1 MPKRKVDIPF
11 VDGFSLPSVEDV
23 QKAIGSFPWTT
34 SAAKLCKRQQSLLAV
49 SDESTTSS
57 SIDQCDNER
66 LYSTKCRMGTP
77 LWKPLPPPI
86 DELAWLATVNEE
98 GQTFDQYVTMVTL
111 RSGQLKPNTCYE
123 NSKIYIVPIVDH
135 HELPSWPNHGPSL
148 DGLAAWMSAFFAKE
162 VHILDFVTLRP
173 AIQGSSRK
181 RAAKDKILWNSRT
194 RDSRLAGRICQES
207 GRYQTHVDGLL
218 SALLTMKEDET
229 DGNCDLSDAF
239 TVVGVTMCDLYSCA
253 ADLFVAGMAAG
264 GSKVAVLSFARYHPM
279 LKMCPEKWQSYGY
292 VAKSSNYS
300 YFEDNKRRPHTSA
313 EAPSLESMSFPA
325 RAEFFRR
332 AGKLLIH
339 EMCHVYGIDHCVH
352 YHCLMNGTA
361 HLVEDFA
368 SPCHICCVCLRKLQ
382 FRLGFD
388 VASRYEALREVY
400 SRFGMNEQV
409 RWAQRRLASLE
420 VDEDVIDENKAEKL
434 VSECKERAPLEQG
447 VVQLKRLKARK
458 GNIPSAA
465 STSVIDLT
473 ADVL

>member
-34 SAAKLCKRQQSLLAV
+34 SISKLSKRQQALLAV
-49 SDESTTSS
+49 SVEEDESA
-57 SIDQCDNER
+57 IDQCDNVH
-66 LYSTKCRMGTP
+66 LYSTKCKKGTP
-77 LWKPLPPPI
+77 LWKPLPSPI
-86 DELAWLATVNEE
+86 DESAWLATVNEE

-123 NSKIYIVPIVDH
+123 LSKIYVVPIVDH
-135 HELPSWPNHGPSL
+135 HESPAWPNHGPTL
-148 DGLAAWMSAFFAKE
+148 DGLAGWMSAFFAKD
-162 VHILDFVTLRP
+162 VQILDFVTLQP
-173 AIQGSSRK
+173 LAQDAARK
-181 RAAKDKILWNSRT
+181 RAAKNKILWKSKT
-194 RDSRLAGRICQES
+194 RHSRLSGRICDES

-218 SALLTMKEDET
+218 SELLTMKEDET

-279 LKMCPEKWQSYGY
+279 LKMCPEIWQSYGY
-292 VAKSSNYS
+292 ITKSSNYS

-313 EAPSLESMSFPA
+313 EAPSQESMASSA
-325 RAEFFRR
+325 RSEFFRR

-339 EMCHVYGIDHCVH
+339 EMCHVYGIDHCIH

-388 VASRYEALREVY
+388 IIARYEALREVY
-400 SRFGMNEQV
+400 SRFGLSEQV
-409 RWAQRRLASLE
+409 RWAQRRLASLQE
-420 VDEDVIDENKAEKL
+420 GEGGEDEDKVEDLTCEDREFATQEPGIP
-434 VSECKERAPLEQG
+434 R
-447 VVQLKRLKARK
+447 KRLKER
-458 GNIPSAA
+458 NLHNPSVVD
-465 STSVIDLT
+465 SDVIDLT
-473 ADVL
+473 E